1 MADTDTQT
9 DGLQAPDERPV
20 VVATPIPAAVPQPTN
35 RLHQD
40 LTRTVLA
47 VLFLAG
53 LAGTSL
59 WLLAPFLPATIWAM
73 TLVIA
78 TWPLM
83 RKAQA
88 ALWNSRGLAVTVMTL
103 TFLLIFVA
111 PFWLAVGTIVSN
123 AEPITRAAHAV
134 VAFKVPATPDWIV
147 TLPVIGHSAAQAWD
161 SIVASG
167 IGDLAPLAAP
177 YAGKATEYFVGAA
190 GSLGSLFL
198 QFLLTVLIA
207 AIMYARGEAAAASAL
222 RFGHRLAGDRGA
234 QAVHLVGQ
242 AIRSVAMGVVVTALV
257 QTAIGGVG
265 LLVAG
270 VPFAAVLTALMLLLC
285 IAQLGPGL
293 VLIPA
298 VVWMYVSGATL
309 LGTVLL
315 VFTIVAILMDN
326 VLRPLLIRRGAD
338 LPLLLILVGVI
349 GGLMTFGL
357 VGIFLGPAVLAVTYT
372 LLQAWIAEDD
382 DAVPLPGAH

>member
-1 MADTDTQT
+1 MADSDTQADRLPT
-9 DGLQAPDERPV
+9 PDERPV
-20 VVATPIPAAVPQPTN
+20 AVIGPTPVAVPQSTN

-53 LAGTSL
+53 LVGTSL

-83 RKAQA
+83 REVQA
-88 ALWNSRGLAVTVMTL
+88 TLWNSRVLAVAVMTL
-103 TFLLIFVA
+103 AFLLIFVA
-111 PFWLAVGTIVSN
+111 PFWLAVGTIVGN
-123 AEPITRAAHAV
+123 AEPIGHAAHAV
-134 VAFKVPATPDWIV
+134 ATFKVPATPDWIV
-147 TLPVIGHSAAQAWD
+147 TLPVIGHSAAEAWD
-161 SIVASG
+161 SIAASG
-167 IGDLAPLAAP
+167 IADLAPLAAP
-177 YAGKATEYFVGAA
+177 YAGKATEYVLGAV

-207 AIMYARGEAAAASAL
+207 AIMYARGEVAASSAL
-222 RFGHRLAGDRGA
+222 RFGHRLAGDRGT
-234 QAVHLVGQ
+234 QAVLLVGQ

-298 VVWMYVSGATL
+298 VAWMYYSGSSL
-309 LGTVLL
+309 LATVLL
-315 VFTIVAILMDN
+315 AFTLVAILMDN

-382 DAVPLPGAH
+382 PAAALPGAH